1 MRQKSVAR
9 PGLRAGIIM
18 CVLAFILLFSLSAI
32 HYRGISTTAQPTA
45 VGTQNN
51 IQATAQPTGVD
62 TESRVPPPLP
72 PAFPGAEGWGA
83 QSIGGRGG
91 RVIEVTNL
99 RDAGSGSL
107 RACVEASNPRICVFR
122 VNGIIRLRSSIEI
135 RNPYLTIA
143 GQTAPGSGIYIRS
156 ASTNEEGINGLIKF
170 PEYDS
175 SYTGEF
181 PHDVIIRYLRI
192 RHGRSPTQ
200 KFNGTRP
207 RNLDILSGYNI
218 IVDHVSSGWVQ
229 DNLMTIMAP
238 DKDGLPPI
246 QYITIQRTIL
256 AESLE
261 GHSTGLN
268 IQGEG
273 DGDRWKDVRNIT
285 VHHNLFADNGE
296 RNPRVTSAGAKVF
309 NNVAY
314 NWNNHVGSTIR
325 GSVIDWINNY
335 WKFGPNSK
343 STEILL
349 HEDRPGNNMPL
360 YPSTPSIYIA
370 GNIVDP
376 EYPDSDIDNWPLYSL
391 RFNDFAALPGDYR
404 RYTPL
409 PSAPITETVQSAV
422 EAYHSVLDDVGAN
435 KRLDCM
441 GNWVF
446 NLDLTDARVID
457 QVRND
462 TGFEKTLRDE
472 DQVGGFPETSP
483 APACPDSDHDG
494 MPDEWEQ
501 ANGFNPTA
509 TEDNSQDA
517 DADGYTNIE
526 EFLNGGNPRDT
537 HR

>member
-1 MRQKSVAR
+1 MRQKIVAR
-9 PGLRAGIIM
+9 FGLRAGIIL
-18 CVLAFILLFSLSAI
+18 CILIFILLFGLSAVY
-32 HYRGISTTAQPTA
+32 YRRISTTAQPTA
-45 VGTQNN
+45 VGTESSPLS
-51 IQATAQPTGVD
+51 TAQPTVVD
-62 TESRVPPPLP
+62 TAGQALP
-72 PAFPGAEGWGA
+72 KVLPAFPGAEGWGA
-83 QSIGGRGG
+83 QSVGGRSG

-107 RACVEASNPRICVFR
+107 RACVEASGSRICVFR
-122 VNGIIRLRSSIEI
+122 VNGIIKLKSSIEI

-156 ASTNEEGINGLIKF
+156 DPKNDEGINGLIKF

-175 SYTGEF
+175 NYTGEF

-200 KFNGTRP
+200 KFDGIRP

-273 DGDRWKDVRNIT
+273 DGDRWKDVRDVT

-296 RNPRVTSAGAKVF
+296 RNPRVTSAGAKIF

-343 STEILL
+343 DPQILL

-376 EYPDSDIDNWPLYSL
+376 EYPDSDIDNWPL
-391 RFNDFAALPGDYR
+391 
-404 RYTPL
+404 
-409 PSAPITETVQSAV
+409 
-422 EAYHSVLDDVGAN
+422 
-435 KRLDCM
+435 
-441 GNWVF
+441 
-446 NLDLTDARVID
+446 
-457 QVRND
+457 
-462 TGFEKTLRDE
+462 
-472 DQVGGFPETSP
+472 
-483 APACPDSDHDG
+483 
-494 MPDEWEQ
+494 
-501 ANGFNPTA
+501 
-509 TEDNSQDA
+509 
-517 DADGYTNIE
+517 
-526 EFLNGGNPRDT
+526 
-537 HR
+537 